1 MKRTELEKR
10 ERKLKQR
17 QKKDD
22 VLARKSDPKGRVS
35 VNDYIEGLY
44 SMLRHDYVQLLN
56 AKENVEILE
65 LFEDMKASL
74 TEKQWE
80 NVIKKAVK
88 KTNVE
93 NKDQGITELKELLEQ
108 A

>member
-17 QKKDD
+17 QKKEE
-22 VLARKSDPKGRVS
+22 VLARKGDTDKVS
-35 VNDYIEGLY
+35 VNDYIEGLFAL
-44 SMLRHDYVQLLN
+44 LRYDYEQVFN
-56 AKENVEILE
+56 AKEDIAVLE
-65 LFEDMKASL
+65 LFEDMKATL
-74 TEKQWE
+74 PEKQWE

-88 KTNVE
+88 KTNVAQ
-93 NKDQGITELKELLEQ
+93 KDQAITELNNLLDQ